1 MVQGRPG
8 WFQDP
13 NCMAISTRLKYI
25 AAPAKLC
32 PDDLLLICGWDKLL
46 LSEVLPTPA
55 HNRDMGTMVT
65 RGLRPVDTKAGLL
78 TSNKYW
84 MQPPLSQRRQSVR
97 VSGSLRTVF
106 FALSQSGGQ
115 PLIPNASL

>member
-1 MVQGRPG
+1 MVHGRPE
-8 WFQDP
+8 WFQ
-13 NCMAISTRLKYI
+13 ASSYTAASTRLKYI
-25 AAPAKLC
+25 ATPAKLC
-32 PDDLLLICGWDKLL
+32 SDDLLLICGRDKLL
-46 LSEVLPTPA
+46 LSKVLPAPA
-55 HNRDMGTMVT
+55 HNRNMGEMVT